1 MGETLANVV
10 SKLGQTTFYP
20 TLFQAAFGTPDV
32 TSDRISQ
39 ALAQFERSMVSY
51 QSKYDSAFAP
61 GSTTPNFAAAGFTA
75 DELAGEQLFNGAG
88 RCSACHTTNAHV
100 SNRVHNI
107 GLDATITDAGAGNG
121 KFKAPSLRNIA
132 VSDRFMHDG
141 RFTSLEEVVQFY
153 STGVQDSQYLD
164 PLLKTPLQLNF
175 TQQQIDQLVAFLN
188 TLTDNT
194 FLTSS
199 LFSDPFVTL
208 PGDYNGDGVVDE
220 VDYNVWR
227 GNFGDST
234 SLVADGNGDNVVD
247 GADYL
252 TWRKNVGKTWQD
264 LATGAGGELAV
275 RRFPSRRHSCWP
287 ESLSF
292 AVGPIGRADDRHD
305 ETGVTRGR
313 LGLRCASSPTP
324 ETRAAGRN
332 GDNTAWRWSSA
343 KSRTGHAL
351 HRASSLGRSS
361 RPRTLPPPERS
372 ARSAAAAM
380 NSGWSHRWKMRS
392 PPARPT
398 LRPPKLP
405 ASCRRAA
412 PSATLVVVTAL
423 FRDRPLK

>member
-1 MGETLANVV
+1 MLFYDKRLSVNNTVACASCHQQSKGFSDSNQFSSGFDGQLTVRHAPGLSNVTYYTNGKAFWDERAASIEDQALVPIQSPVEMGETLANVV

-252 TWRKNVGKTWQD
+252 IWRKNVGKTWQD
-264 LATGAGGELAV
+264 LATGAGGELAGAPV
-275 RRFPSRRHSCWP
+275 P
-287 ESLSF
+287 EPAALVL
-292 AVGPIGRADDRHD
+292 AGITLICGWAYRCADDRHD
-305 ETGVTRGR
+305 ETGVTRAR
-313 LGLRCASSPTP
+313 RNFDCIEP
-324 ETRAAGRN
+324 AAG
-332 GDNTAWRWSSA
+332 D
-343 KSRTGHAL
+343 TG
-351 HRASSLGRSS
+351 R
-361 RPRTLPPPERS
+361 RPQ
-372 ARSAAAAM
+372 
-380 NSGWSHRWKMRS
+380 
-392 PPARPT
+392 
-398 LRPPKLP
+398 
-405 ASCRRAA
+405 RR
-412 PSATLVVVTAL
+412 
-423 FRDRPLK
+423 